1 MKTTSKVLLALL
13 AAVAARSF
21 ASKADCDAY
30 KKAQKQVTDL
40 MAEQEKL
47 SSEGKAKAAKCNGD
61 QGCLKGLDPL
71 RAQVKTIGQKMSDA
85 REEMQKLG
93 SLCEDV
99 AKEDENTLKLFEKVA
114 ADNCKPT
121 GNMTRCEDAEFQMA
135 DLGYR
140 ADTRANLGGRE
151 KYERAYE
158 AWKENDKR
166 GKEPLMPK
174 ASFDKSFA
182 THKRYLKDN
191 LKGNRRDLVLYRLAF
206 IYDMQGG
213 SEDAFPLW
221 MEIVRNHA
229 TSRHVPAVN
238 LRLGEFYFIQKKY
251 DSAIAYYNKVDA
263 QKEASVD
270 NSVLGLALYHK
281 AEALYNMAK
290 YEKALDA
297 LFDYIERVDKGQL
310 KRGDLRSEAILYM
323 GSCFAEFPE
332 SYKDAEKFFKKAGG
346 RKYEDT
352 LFYEMAKKHDDRDQ
366 FELAINTYEYFL
378 KRWPYYYKA
387 PMAQIGLVRVWV
399 KQKKIEEAQEARDIL
414 IAQYSPN
421 APWWS
426 KAPKMEP
433 KDLELLRDE
442 IRNAMLE
449 SAVSDHFPGK
459 ERNDTNRVKKALK
472 SYERFVNA
480 YQAEGGW
487 PIYRAKIY
495 MADAF
500 SFVRRYEEAADCYT
514 WASQQDVS
522 KFGEPK
528 KGERSLTQPADAGY
542 NAVVELS
549 RAADMEVD
557 KVGKDKA
564 KDAYQKSVC
573 QKYVKTTDSYI
584 TRFPKAKEVDNLAY
598 NLFLFMVNAEDFSNA
613 IAQGNRFLS
622 VWGVG
627 EKPHQFTNDARAR
640 LAYCYTQTGKLD
652 LAEAEYGRVIANLKP
667 NDTLRTSM
675 VGNISEVI
683 WKMGVAAEKAGK
695 IDSSVYHFRRLAK
708 SYPQLTVADTAALE
722 AGAVFLRN
730 KRYMDAGKEF
740 MTFVNAKP
748 KSPLSL
754 KAMWSAGD
762 NFVQAKDTALGIA
775 TFLDYYNKFPADSNA
790 FNGVLIAASLYDSS
804 HKQMEKAKTYELLQ
818 QRFPKDERTPGY
830 LYTAG
835 LTYEKSKKFDEA
847 IRIYKQVV
855 ALYPKHSYAPEAA
868 FSIPIIEEKQN
879 NKKAMAE
886 GYEKFATEYK
896 ADKSKVAKA
905 YLRAATYYYKD
916 EKNSKKAEELFRK
929 LVDFYKEGDNKV
941 SIDATIP
948 SEAYFTIGEIRTA
961 EANSVKVGGE
971 IEISPKNIKELM
983 KLVDKKA
990 EAVVTAVKARSEAL
1004 KPANEAFAEAIKLQI
1019 EEWALKATMAMADN
1033 DYKLATDVYSYKPA
1047 KASNN
1052 LEVQAGI
1059 VFRVKIGKEIPT
1071 LTGKAAKAYGS
1082 LLDLAY
1088 ASGVQNDKTKE
1099 ASKKLLT
1106 CYVMQGHALESIGD
1120 AFAAEPC
1127 PSQAK
1132 EGSDQY
1138 NEECEYHKAQKED
1151 KQMQFQKAAGKT
1163 GYAPGIEMA
1172 SKYGIIGPELD
1183 TLMAK
1188 VKFFDAEN
1196 PLLQTQIVE
1205 KKVEPKVFVDKD
1217 FTRSMKR
1224 IEDVAKSDLPDDERL
1239 QTLKGFAV
1247 EGTRTEQELLAEIEA
1262 LKAKLKGK

>member
-21 ASKADCDAY
+21 AAPADCAAY
-30 KKAQKQVTDL
+30 KKTQKQVTDL

-47 SSEGKAKAAKCNGD
+47 TNEGKARAAKCNGD

-71 RAQVKTIGQKMSDA
+71 RAQVKALGQKMSDT
-85 REEMQKLG
+85 RDEMQKYAAN
-93 SLCEDV
+93 CEEV
-99 AKEDENTLKLFEKVA
+99 AAEEANTLKLFEKVA
-114 ADNCKPT
+114 AENCKPG
-121 GNMTRCEDAEFQMA
+121 GNATRCEDGEFQMA

-140 ADTRANLGGRE
+140 ADNRANMAARD
-151 KYERAYE
+151 KYEREYE
-158 AWKENDKR
+158 KWKENDKK
-166 GKEPLMPK
+166 GKEPVMPK
-174 ASFDKSFA
+174 ASFERSYA

-191 LKGNRRDLVLYRLAF
+191 PTGSRRDLVLYRLAF
-206 IYDMQGG
+206 IYDLQGG
-213 SEDAFPLW
+213 AEDAFPLW
-221 MEIVRNHA
+221 MELVRNHPA
-229 TSRHVPAVN
+229 SRHVPAVN
-238 LRLGEFYFIQKKY
+238 LRVGEFYFVQKKY

-263 QKEASVD
+263 QKEASID

-290 YEKALDA
+290 YNQALDA

-310 KRGDLRSEAILYM
+310 KRGDLRTEAILYM

-332 SYKDAEKFFKKAGG
+332 SYKDAEKFFKKVGS

-352 LFYEMAKKHDDRDQ
+352 LFYEMAKKHEDRDQ
-366 FELAINTYEYFL
+366 FELAVNSYEYFL

-387 PMAQIGLVRVWV
+387 PMAQIGLVRLWV
-399 KQKKIEEAQEARDIL
+399 KQKKIEEAQEARDLL

-421 APWWS
+421 APWWA
-426 KAPKMEP
+426 KAPKMES
-433 KDLELLRDE
+433 KDLEVLKDE

-459 ERNDTNRVKKALK
+459 ERNDSNRVKKALK
-472 SYERFVNA
+472 SYERFITA
-480 YQAEGGW
+480 YQSEGGW

-495 MADAF
+495 MADAY

-528 KGERSLTQPADAGY
+528 KGERSLIQPSDAGY

-549 RAADMEVD
+549 RAADLEVE
-557 KVGKDKA
+557 KVGREKA
-564 KDAYQKSVC
+564 KSVYQMSVC

-598 NLFLFMVNAEDFSNA
+598 NLFLFMVNGEDFANA

-622 VWGVG
+622 LW
-627 EKPHQFTNDARAR
+627 PTHQFHNDARAR
-640 LAYCYTQTGKLD
+640 LGYCYTQSGKLD
-652 LAEAEYGRVIANLKP
+652 LAEAEYVKVIAALKP
-667 NDTLRTSM
+667 NDTLRAAM

-695 IDSSVYHFRRLAK
+695 VDSSVYHFRRLAK
-708 SYPQLTVADTAALE
+708 TYPQLTVADTAALE
-722 AGAVFLRN
+722 AGAVYLRN
-730 KRYMDAGKEF
+730 KRYMEAGNEF
-740 MTFVNAKP
+740 MLFVNAKP
-748 KSPLSL
+748 QSPLSP
-754 KAMWSAGD
+754 KAMWSAGE
-762 NFVQAKDTALGIA
+762 NFVMAKDTAKGIV
-775 TFLDYYNKFPADSNA
+775 TYLDYYNKFPADTNA
-790 FNGVLIAASLYDSS
+790 FNGVLIVASLYDSS
-804 HKQMEKAKTYELLQ
+804 FKPVEKAKTLELLQ
-818 QRFPKDERTPGY
+818 QRYPKDERTPGY

-835 LTYEKSKKFDEA
+835 LTYEKQKMYGEA

-855 ALYPKHSYAPEAA
+855 QLYPSHSYAPEAA

-886 GYEKFATEYK
+886 GYEKFASQYK
-896 ADKSKVAKA
+896 SDKSKVAKA
-905 YLRAATYYYKD
+905 YLRAATFYYKE
-916 EKNSKKAEELFRK
+916 EKNSKKAEELYRK

-941 SIDATIP
+941 SIDASIP
-948 SEAYFTIGEIRTA
+948 SEAYFTIGEIKTA
-961 EANSVKVGGE
+961 EANNVKVGGE
-971 IEISPKNIKELM
+971 VVLEPKKMNDVIKM
-983 KLVDKKA
+983 VDKKA
-990 EAVVTAVKARSEAL
+990 EGVVAAVKARSEAL
-1004 KPANEAFAEAIKLQI
+1004 KPASEAFVEAIKLQI
-1019 EEWALKATMAMADN
+1019 EEWALKGTMALADN
-1033 DYKLATDVYSYKPA
+1033 DYKLAMDVASYTPSKP
-1047 KASNN
+1047 NN
-1052 LEVQAGI
+1052 TLETQAGI

-1071 LTGKAAKAYGS
+1071 LTAKAAKAYGS

-1088 ASGVQNDKTKE
+1088 ASGIQNDKTKE

-1106 CYVMQGHALESIGD
+1106 CYLTQGRALEAIGD
-1120 AFAAEPC
+1120 AFAQEPC

-1132 EGSDQY
+1132 EGSDQW

-1151 KQMQFQKAAGKT
+1151 KQMQFQKAAGKA

-1172 SKYGIIGPELD
+1172 QKYGIIGPQLD
-1183 TLMAK
+1183 SLMAK
-1188 VKFFDAEN
+1188 VKVFDAEN
-1196 PLLQTQIVE
+1196 PLLQAQIVE

-1224 IEDVAKSDLPDDERL
+1224 IEDVSKSDIPEEEKI

-1247 EGTRTEQELLAEIEA
+1247 EGTRTEQELQAEIEA

>member
-13 AAVAARSF
+13 AAAAARSF
-21 ASKADCDAY
+21 AAPADCAAY

-40 MAEQEKL
+40 MADQEKL
-47 SSEGKAKAAKCNGD
+47 TNEGKARAAKCNGD

-71 RAQVKTIGQKMSDA
+71 RAQVKSLGQKMSDT
-85 REEMQKLG
+85 RDEMQKFAAN
-93 SLCEDV
+93 CEEV
-99 AKEDENTLKLFEKVA
+99 ADEEAKTLKLFEKVA
-114 ADNCKPT
+114 TENCRPG
-121 GNMTRCEDAEFQMA
+121 GNPTRCEDGEFQMA

-140 ADTRANLGGRE
+140 ADNRANMGGRD
-151 KYERAYE
+151 KYEREYE
-158 AWKENDKR
+158 KWKENDKK
-166 GKEPLMPK
+166 GKEPVMPK
-174 ASFDKSFA
+174 ASFERSFA

-191 LKGNRRDLVLYRLAF
+191 PTGSRRDLVLYRLAF
-206 IYDMQGG
+206 IYDLQGG
-213 SEDAFPLW
+213 AEDAFPLW
-221 MEIVRNHA
+221 MELVRNHPA
-229 TSRHVPAVN
+229 SRHVPAVN
-238 LRLGEFYFIQKKY
+238 LRVGEFYFVQKKY

-290 YEKALDA
+290 YNQALDA
-297 LFDYIERVDKGQL
+297 LFDYIERVDKGAL

-332 SYKDAEKFFKKAGG
+332 SYKDAEKFFKKVGA

-352 LFYEMAKKHDDRDQ
+352 LYYEMAKKHEDRDQ
-366 FELAINTYEYFL
+366 FELAVNSYEYFL

-387 PMAQIGLVRVWV
+387 PMAQIGLVRLWV
-399 KQKKIEEAQEARDIL
+399 KQKKIEEAQEARDLL

-421 APWWS
+421 APWWA
-426 KAPKMEP
+426 KAPKMES
-433 KDLELLRDE
+433 KDLEVLKDE

-459 ERNDTNRVKKALK
+459 ERNDSNRVKKALK
-472 SYERFVNA
+472 SYERFITA
-480 YQAEGGW
+480 YQSEGGW

-495 MADAF
+495 MADAY

-528 KGERSLTQPADAGY
+528 KGERSLIQPSDAGY

-557 KVGKDKA
+557 RVGKDKA
-564 KDAYQKSVC
+564 KDVYQKSVSV
-573 QKYVKTTDSYI
+573 KYVKTTDSYI

-598 NLFLFMVNAEDFSNA
+598 NLFLFMVNGEDFSNA

-622 VWGVG
+622 LW
-627 EKPHQFTNDARAR
+627 PTHQFHNDARAR
-640 LAYCYTQTGKLD
+640 LGYCYTQTGKLD
-652 LAEAEYGRVIANLKP
+652 LAEAEYVKVIGALKP
-667 NDTLRTSM
+667 NDTLRAAM
-675 VGNISEVI
+675 VGNISEVV

-708 SYPQLTVADTAALE
+708 TYPQLTIADTAALE
-722 AGAVFLRN
+722 AGAVYLRN
-730 KRYMDAGKEF
+730 KRYMDAGNEF
-740 MTFVNAKP
+740 MVFVNAKP
-748 KSPLSL
+748 QSPLSL
-754 KAMWSAGD
+754 KAMWSAGE
-762 NFVQAKDTALGIA
+762 NFVMAKDTAKGIA
-775 TFLDYYNKFPADSNA
+775 TYLDYYNKFPTDTNA
-790 FNGVLIAASLYDSS
+790 FNGVLIVASLYDSS
-804 HKQMEKAKTYELLQ
+804 HKPVEKAKTFELLQ
-818 QRFPKDERTPGY
+818 QRYPKDERTPGY

-835 LTYEKSKKFDEA
+835 LTYEKQKMYGEA

-855 ALYPKHSYAPEAA
+855 QLYPSHSYAPEAA

-886 GYEKFATEYK
+886 GYEKFASQYK
-896 ADKSKVAKA
+896 SDKSKVAKA
-905 YLRAATYYYKD
+905 YLRAATFYYKE
-916 EKNSKKAEELFRK
+916 EKNSKKAEELYRK

-941 SIDATIP
+941 SIDASIP
-948 SEAYFTIGEIRTA
+948 SEAYYTIGEIRTA
-961 EANSVKVGGE
+961 EANNVKVGGE
-971 IEISPKNIKELM
+971 VSLEPKKMNDVIKM
-983 KLVDKKA
+983 VDKKA
-990 EAVVTAVKARSEAL
+990 EGVVAAVKARSEAL
-1004 KPANEAFAEAIKLQI
+1004 KPASEAFVEAIKLQI
-1019 EEWALKATMAMADN
+1019 EEWALKGTMALADN
-1033 DYKLATDVYSYKPA
+1033 DYKLAMDVASYAPS
-1047 KASNN
+1047 KATNT
-1052 LEVQAGI
+1052 LETQAGI
-1059 VFRVKIGKEIPT
+1059 VFRVKIGKEVPT
-1071 LTGKAAKAYGS
+1071 LTAKAAKAYGS

-1088 ASGVQNDKTKE
+1088 ASSIQNDKTKE

-1106 CYVMQGHALESIGD
+1106 CYITQGRALEAIGD

-1132 EGSDQY
+1132 EGSDQW

-1151 KQMQFQKAAGKT
+1151 KQMSFQKAAGKA

-1172 SKYGIIGPELD
+1172 QKYGIVGPQLD

-1188 VKFFDAEN
+1188 VKVFDAEN
-1196 PLLQTQIVE
+1196 PLLQAQIVE

-1224 IEDVAKSDLPDDERL
+1224 IEDVSKSDIPEDEKI
-1239 QTLKGFAV
+1239 QTLKGFAL
-1247 EGTRTEQELLAEIEA
+1247 EGTRTEQELQAEIEA

>member
-21 ASKADCDAY
+21 AAKADCDAY
-30 KKAQKQVTDL
+30 KKSQKQVTDL

-47 SSEGKAKAAKCNGD
+47 SSEGKTKAAKCGGD

-71 RAQVKTIGQKMSDA
+71 RNQVKALGQKMADA
-85 REEMQKLG
+85 RESMQKSG
-93 SLCEDV
+93 SLCDEV
-99 AKEDENTLKLFEKVA
+99 KEEDEKTIKLFEKVG
-114 ADNCKPT
+114 ADNCKPG
-121 GNMTRCEDAEFQMA
+121 GNATRCEDALFQMA

-140 ADTRANLGGRE
+140 ADTRANMGARE
-151 KYERAYE
+151 KYEREYE
-158 AWKENDKR
+158 KWKENDKR
-166 GKEPLMPK
+166 GPEPKAAK
-174 ASFDKSFA
+174 ASFEKSYS

-191 LKGNRRDLVLYRLAF
+191 PKGNRRDLVLYRLAF

-221 MEIVRNHA
+221 MEIIRNTP

-238 LRLGEFYFIQKKY
+238 LRVGEFYFTSKKY
-251 DSAIAYYNKVDA
+251 DSAIAYYNKIDA
-263 QKEASVD
+263 ASKDLQAVD
-270 NSVLGLALYHK
+270 NNLLGLAIYHK
-281 AEALYNMAK
+281 AEALYNLAK
-290 YEKALDA
+290 YDKALDG
-297 LFDYIERVDKGQL
+297 LFDYIERVDNGQI
-310 KRGDLRSEAILYM
+310 KRGDLRTEAILYM

-332 SYKDAEKFFKKAGG
+332 SYKDAEKFFKKHGG
-346 RKYEDT
+346 RRYEDT

-387 PMAQIGLVRVWV
+387 PMAQIGLIRVWV

-426 KAPKMEP
+426 KAPKMER
-433 KDLELLRDE
+433 KDQELLQDE

-459 ERNDTNRVKKALK
+459 ERNDSNRVKKGIK
-472 SYERFVNA
+472 SYERFIAA

-495 MADAF
+495 MADAL

-522 KFGEPK
+522 KYGEAK
-528 KGERSLTQPADAGY
+528 KGERNLTQPADAGY

-549 RAADMEVD
+549 RAADLEVD
-557 KVGKDKA
+557 RVGKEKA
-564 KDAYQKSVC
+564 KEVYQKSVC
-573 QKYVKTTDSYI
+573 VKYVKTTDSYI

-613 IAQGNRFLS
+613 IAQGSRFLTL
-622 VWGVG
+622 W
-627 EKPHQFTNDARAR
+627 PTHQFHNDGRAR
-640 LAYCYTQTGKLD
+640 LAYCYTQAGKLD
-652 LAEAEYGRVIANLKP
+652 LAEAEYVKVIAALKP
-667 NDTLRTSM
+667 NDTLRTAM

-695 IDSSVYHFRRLAK
+695 VDSAVYHFRRLAK
-708 SYPQLTVADTAALE
+708 TYPQLTVADTAALE
-722 AGAVFLRN
+722 AGAVYLRN
-730 KRYMDAGKEF
+730 KRYMDAGNEF
-740 MTFVNAKP
+740 MTFVNAHM

-754 KAMWSAGD
+754 KAMWSAGE
-762 NFVQAKDTALGIA
+762 NFVLAKDTAKGIA
-775 TFLDYYNKFPADSNA
+775 TYLDYYNKFPADSNA
-790 FNGVLIAASLYDSS
+790 FNGVLVAASLYDSS
-804 HKQMEKAKTYELLQ
+804 KKEMDKAKTFELLQ

-835 LTYEKSKKFDEA
+835 LTYEKSKKFEDA

-896 ADKSKVAKA
+896 ADKSKVSKA

-916 EKNSKKAEELFRK
+916 EKNSKKAEELYRK

-941 SIDATIP
+941 SIDASIP

-961 EANSVKVGGE
+961 EANNVKLGGE
-971 IEISPKNIKELM
+971 IELAPKKMNDLI
-983 KLVDKKA
+983 KLVDKKV
-990 EAVVTAVKARSEAL
+990 EGVVASVKARSEAL
-1004 KPANEAFAEAIKLQI
+1004 KPANEAFAETIKLQI

-1033 DYKLATDVYSYKPA
+1033 DYKVATDFASYKPS
-1047 KASNN
+1047 KATNS
-1052 LEVQAGI
+1052 LETQAGI
-1059 VFRVKIGKEIPT
+1059 VFRVKIGKEVPT

-1088 ASGVQNDKTKE
+1088 ASGIQNDRTKE
-1099 ASKKLLT
+1099 ASKKLLS
-1106 CYVMQGHALESIGD
+1106 CYIMQGQALESIGD
-1120 AFAAEPC
+1120 AFASESC

-1132 EGSDQY
+1132 EGSDQW
-1138 NEECEYHKAQKED
+1138 NEECEFHKAQKED
-1151 KQMQFQKAAGKT
+1151 KQMQFQKAAGKS
-1163 GYAPGIEMA
+1163 GYAPGIEAA
-1172 SKYGIIGPELD
+1172 SKYGIIGPQLD
-1183 TLMAK
+1183 SLIAK

-1196 PLLQTQIVE
+1196 PILAVQIVE

-1217 FTRSMKR
+1217 YVRSMKR
-1224 IEDVAKSDLPDDERL
+1224 IEDVAKSDLPDEERI

-1247 EGTRTEQELLAEIEA
+1247 EGTRAEQDLMAEIEA